1 MNNKERIEKIK
12 ELMIEC
18 YMDES
23 IDTYEKRDKLKDE
36 LKNLAIISYYQG
48 DNKKK
53 AKTRIRNKIKSI
65 EQNIEEIEHAYNN
78 RKVFIIGEDDEKLY
92 PLVYNERI
100 VDILINIKN
109 LAVSKKINHDSLYEV
124 AEDLII
130 YKESM
135 KNIIEQLLFLRNYN
149 EFINKNYFSYYHYKY
164 LFWNIQN
171 IVTVYFKFDDLEGQL
186 VEMGVIK

>member
-1 MNNKERIEKIK
+1 MDNKERIEKIK

-53 AKTRIRNKIKSI
+53 AKTRIRNKIKNIRQDI
-65 EQNIEEIEHAYNN
+65 EDLEYAYNN
-78 RKVFIIGEDDEKLY
+78 RKVFIIGEDDNKLY
-92 PLVYNERI
+92 PIVYNERI

-124 AEDLII
+124 AEDLIL
-130 YKESM
+130 YKYPM
-135 KNIIEQLLFLRNYN
+135 KKIIEQLLFLRNYD
-149 EFINKNYFSYYHYKY
+149 EFIGKNYFSYYDNKY
-164 LFWNIQN
+164 LFWNIQDT
-171 IVTVYFKFDDLEGQL
+171 IIYFKFRESGIEII
-186 VEMGVIK
+186 EMEIL

>member
-36 LKNLAIISYYQG
+36 LKNLAIILYYQG

-53 AKTRIRNKIKSI
+53 AKTRIRNKIKNI
-65 EQNIEEIEHAYNN
+65 EQDIEEIEHAYNN

-92 PLVYNERI
+92 PIVYNERI

-124 AEDLII
+124 AEDLIL
-130 YKESM
+130 YKYPM
-135 KNIIEQLLFLRNYN
+135 KKIIEQLLFLRNYD
-149 EFINKNYFSYYHYKY
+149 EFIGKNYFSYYYYYY

-171 IVTVYFKFDDLEGQL
+171 IVTIYFKFDELKGEL
-186 VEMGVIK
+186 IEMGVTK